1 MAKKS
6 IQTSSTPLIDII
18 VKGIQEK
25 KGLNICVI
33 DLTKVMN
40 AYADYFVVCSG
51 SSDTNVQAIASSVED
66 MAFTL
71 LKEKPNHIEGYRE
84 ANWILLDY
92 FDTMVHVFKEDERE
106 HFNLENLWADA
117 IIHPIS
123 DNESHLNE

>member
-1 MAKKS
+1 M
-6 IQTSSTPLIDII
+6 TDLIDVI

-25 KGLNICVI
+25 KGVNICVI
-33 DLTKVMN
+33 DLTKVLN
-40 AYADYFVVCSG
+40 SYADYFVICSG
-51 SSDTNVQAIASSVED
+51 TSDTNVQAIASSVED

-84 ANWILLDY
+84 ANWILLDF

-117 IIHPIS
+117 EIHHIS
-123 DNESHLNE
+123 DNE

>member
-92 FDTMVHVFKEDERE
+92 FDTMVHVFKEDERD